1 MKFVII
7 DNYDSYTYNLFQ
19 LIAKVTQEVPLV
31 IKNDQMSYEEF
42 KLLDFDAVV
51 ISPGP
56 GSPENPEDFGLC
68 REVIEKEERPILGI
82 CLGQQGIYY
91 LNGGE
96 IILAPQPV
104 HGRLSEI
111 RHNNQG
117 LFKGLPQD
125 FKVTRYHS
133 LVCKEEKLENIQV
146 DARTHDGL
154 IMGISHRSKPQYAV
168 QFHPESIASQEG
180 ERLIENFVDLIH
192 TFQIQTNPLHVT
204 KVPYQGNAQALFNQL
219 YQINKQTQWL
229 DSSQVTKALSR
240 FSIIGQAGPRH
251 GHRLTYDITDNLVI
265 KTDIK
270 GREERIHQDIF
281 TYLEKHQPQWPIHQD
296 LPCDFQLGYIGYFG
310 YELKSLMEGPNQHQ
324 SSYPDVILDYIDRA
338 AVIDHHENQLYL
350 LSYKDDKDWI
360 KDLDFSQA
368 YISVGEK
375 EELIM
380 EAFDQPTIAWAMAR
394 SDYLKAI
401 HQCQDYIRKGESYEI
416 CLTNRLDIKD
426 QLDAYI
432 YYQTLR
438 QASPAPYAAFLT
450 FDHFAVACS
459 SMEKFL
465 TLNRDGR
472 VQTKPIKG
480 TAKRGQNPAEDQAI
494 IHALATEE
502 KTMAENLMIVDLLRN
517 DLGKVCQIGTVT
529 VPKLMAV
536 ESYSTLHQ
544 LVTTVQGFLAK
555 NVSAI
560 DLFKACFPGGSMTGA
575 PKYRTLELIDQLEGR
590 PRGIYSG
597 AIGYIANNGCMDLNI
612 VIRTAVIEEE
622 KTSLGLG
629 GAIIALSDPEE
640 EYQET
645 LVKAQGAL
653 NALKAYYHLPST
665 YEFKIEGA

>member
-19 LIAKVTQEVPLV
+19 LIAKVTQEIPLV
-31 IKNDQMSYEEF
+31 IKNDQMSYDEF
-42 KLLDFDAVV
+42 QQLDFDAIV

-56 GSPENPEDFGLC
+56 GNPQNPLDFGLC
-68 REVIEKEERPILGI
+68 REVIEKQERPILGI

-96 IILAPQPV
+96 NILAPQPV

-117 LFKGLPQD
+117 LFKDLPQD

-133 LVCKEEKLENIQV
+133 LVCKEEDLENIQI

-180 ERLIENFVDLIH
+180 EQLIVNFIH
-192 TFQIQTNPLHVT
+192 IV
-204 KVPYQGNAQALFNQL
+204 KAYQAQSLPIFIEKQAFTRTSQMVFDQL
-219 YQINKQTQWL
+219 YQMNKQTHWL
-229 DSSQVTKALSR
+229 DSSQVTEGMSR
-240 FSIIGQAGPRH
+240 FSIIAQAGPYH
-251 GHRLTYDITDNLVI
+251 GHRLEYSVTTNQIVKKDQTGKEVLIQ
-265 KTDIK
+265 
-270 GREERIHQDIF
+270 QDIF
-281 TYLEKHQPQWPIHQD
+281 TYLEQNQPRWSVHPD
-296 LPCDFQLGYIGYFG
+296 LPFDFQLGYIGYFG
-310 YELKSLMEGPNQHQ
+310 YELKSLTEGPNQHQ
-324 SSYPDVILDYIDRA
+324 SPYPDVILDYIDRA
-338 AVIDHHENQLYL
+338 VIIDHLENQLYF
-350 LSYKDDKDWI
+350 LSYKDDKDWL
-360 KDLDFSQA
+360 KDLDFSKVYTSA
-368 YISVGEK
+368 IEK
-375 EELIM
+375 EDPVM
-380 EAFDQPTIAWAMAR
+380 EAFDQPTIAWAMDR
-394 SDYLKAI
+394 RDYLKAI
-401 HQCQDYIRKGESYEI
+401 HQCQDYIRQGESYEI
-416 CLTNRLDIKD
+416 CLTNRLDVED
-426 QLDAYI
+426 QLDAYK
-432 YYQTLR
+432 YYQALR

-450 FDHFAVACS
+450 FDDFAVACS

-465 TLNRDGR
+465 TLDRNGR

-480 TAKRGQNPAEDQAI
+480 TAKRGQTPAEDQAI

-517 DLGKVCQIGTVT
+517 DLGKVCQIGTVS

-555 NVSAI
+555 NVTPI
-560 DLFKACFPGGSMTGA
+560 ELFKACFPGGSMTGA

-622 KTSLGLG
+622 KTSIGLG

-653 NALKAYYHLPST
+653 NALKTYYHLPSN
-665 YEFKIEGA
+665 YQFKIKGA